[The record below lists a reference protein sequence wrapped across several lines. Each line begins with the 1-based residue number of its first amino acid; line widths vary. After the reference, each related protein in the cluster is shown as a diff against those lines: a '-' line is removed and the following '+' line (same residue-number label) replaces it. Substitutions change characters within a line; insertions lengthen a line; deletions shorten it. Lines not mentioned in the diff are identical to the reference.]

1 MVDDG
6 HGANSGARP
15 YVGTAPVSVRIP
27 IPIQSTA
34 A

>member
-1 MVDDG
+1 MVNDG

-15 YVGTAPVSVRIP
+15 YVETALVSVRIL

>member
-15 YVGTAPVSVRIP
+15 YIGTAHVSVRIL

>member
-6 HGANSGARP
+6 HEANSGAHP
-15 YVGTAPVSVRIP
+15 YVGTSHVSVRIL